1 MHTICAYANDIA
13 GVDGGYLVIG
23 VKVKDGISV
32 LPPECLDDIQVKIFQ
47 YSNKIEQRYIP
58 KTEVVEYKGAHLVY
72 LKCSAG
78 NGGPYQAPLD
88 VYSKKGKRGSTRPYD
103 EILDS
108 SSITYNRS

>member
-72 LKCSAG
+72 LKC
-78 NGGPYQAPLD
+78 
-88 VYSKKGKRGSTRPYD
+88 
-103 EILDS
+103 
-108 SSITYNRS
+108 